1 MRSLEA
7 RIVDLRAETEDKYL
21 AGDYAGALKASLRL
35 DKLIALAQREQAVET
50 QMLQERAQQE
60 KARKPAGYLA

>member
-21 AGDYAGALKASLRL
+21 AGDYAG
-35 DKLIALAQREQAVET
+35 
-50 QMLQERAQQE
+50 RAESQ
-60 KARKPAGYLA
+60 PSPG

>member
-50 QMLQERAQQE
+50 LQERAQRE

>member
-1 MRSLEA
+1 MP
-7 RIVDLRAETEDKYL
+7 
-21 AGDYAGALKASLRL
+21 GALKASLRL

-50 QMLQERAQQE
+50 QMLQERAQRE